1 MLTRPMLTSVDADE
15 ATRSIQRESGIWS
28 VTMALVA
35 LLLPVLAGAQEI
47 ERVTFDDAVRRAMAN
62 HPTVQQA
69 AAGVLRAEA
78 LLQQTRSRSRPLAD
92 ATFSTSVAGP
102 LVEFDGQS
110 IAPRTQTLTTAGV
123 SVPLYAPVAW
133 AERHQAEDQV
143 LASQAVQADA
153 RRAIALQTG
162 RTYLAVIAQRRVLEL
177 NERAR
182 ENARAHY
189 DYAEQRF
196 QGGLGSRLNALR
208 AQQELSSNQARVEDA
223 RMALRRA
230 QEALGVLVAVDH
242 PLDAAGE
249 PSFTLPGVTVPD
261 LELVRDRTDVLAIVA
276 RQTAAERVFNDAW
289 KSYLP
294 TATAR
299 FAPQLLAPAGL
310 FANSRSWS
318 TSVQVSV
325 PLFDAGQRRG
335 EARERQALLDIV
347 RAERTDAERQAASEI
362 RTAREAIQAGERALT
377 YARAA
382 ASQAMEVLTITD
394 IAFRE
399 GATTNIEVVD
409 AQRRARD
416 AETTAAVAE
425 DTLRQAQLEL
435 LGAIGRFP

>member
-1 MLTRPMLTSVDADE
+1 
-15 ATRSIQRESGIWS
+15 
-28 VTMALVA
+28 VA
-35 LLLPVLAGAQEI
+35 LLLPALAGAQEI
-47 ERVTFDDAVRRAMAN
+47 ERVTFDEAVRRAVAN

-78 LLQQTRSRSRPLAD
+78 LLQQTRSRSLPAVD
-92 ATFSTSVAGP
+92 ASFSTTVVSPITQFEGV
-102 LVEFDGQS
+102 S
-110 IAPRTQTLTTAGV
+110 ITPRTQTLTAAGV
-123 SVPLYAPVAW
+123 SVPLYAPVRW
-133 AERHQAEDQV
+133 AERHQAQDQV

-162 RTYLAVIAQRRVLEL
+162 RAYLAVIAQRRVLEL

-182 ENARAHY
+182 DNARAHY
-189 DYAEQRF
+189 DYADQRL

-208 AQQELSSNQARVEDA
+208 AQQELSSDEARVEDA

-230 QEALGVLVAVDH
+230 QEALGVLVAVEH
-242 PLDAAGE
+242 AVDAAGE
-249 PSFTLPGVTVPD
+249 PAFTLPAPATAD
-261 LELVRDRTDVLAIVA
+261 LDLVRDRADVLAIVA

-294 TATAR
+294 TATAQ

-310 FANSRSWS
+310 FANSRSWA
-318 TSVQVSV
+318 TSLQVSI
-325 PLFDAGQRRG
+325 PLFDGGQRRG

-347 RAERTDAERQAASEI
+347 RAERNDAERQAASEI
-362 RTAREAIQAGERALT
+362 RTAREAIQAGERALVH
-377 YARAA
+377 ARAA
-382 ASQAMEVLTITD
+382 ATQAGEVLGITD
-394 IAFRE
+394 TAFRE
-399 GATTNIEVVD
+399 GATTNIEVID

-416 AETTAAVAE
+416 AETAAAVAE

>member
-1 MLTRPMLTSVDADE
+1 MRGSV
-15 ATRSIQRESGIWS
+15 
-28 VTMALVA
+28 L
-35 LLLPVLAGAQEI
+35 VLAIMLAAAPLGAQEI
-47 ERVTFDDAVRRAMAN
+47 ERVTFDEAVQRAIAN
-62 HPTVQQA
+62 HPTVRQA

-78 LLQQTRSRSRPLAD
+78 LLQQTRSRSLPAID
-92 ATFSTSVAGP
+92 ASVSTNVIGP
-102 LVEFDGQS
+102 LTEFAGTS
-110 IAPRTQTLTTAGV
+110 ITPRAQTLTTAGV
-123 SVPLYAPVAW
+123 SVPLYAPVSW
-133 AERHQAEDQV
+133 AARHQAEDQV

-162 RTYLAVIAQRRVLEL
+162 RAYLAVIAQRRVLEL

-208 AQQELSSNQARVEDA
+208 AQQELSGGEARVEDA

-242 PLDAAGE
+242 AVDAAGE
-249 PSFTLPGVTVPD
+249 PAFALPAVTTRDID
-261 LELVRDRTDVLAIVA
+261 LLRDRTDILAIVA
-276 RQTAAERVFNDAW
+276 RQTAAERVFSDAW

-294 TATAR
+294 SATAR
-299 FAPQLLAPAGL
+299 FTPQLLTPSGL

-318 TSVQVSV
+318 TSLQVSV

-335 EARERQALLDIV
+335 EARERLALLDIV
-347 RAERTDAERQAASEI
+347 RAERSDAERQAASEI

-377 YARAA
+377 HARAA
-382 ASQAMEVLTITD
+382 AAQAAEVLTITD
-394 IAFRE
+394 VAFRE
-399 GATTNIEVVD
+399 GATTNIEVID

-425 DTLRQAQLEL
+425 DALRQAQLEL